1 MSSDMTRP
9 FSFSLMASM
18 LSISLVS
25 SLASNNG
32 ADTKGGR
39 KGEGEDG
46 IVMVC
51 TVILHTI
58 MKVLKSA
65 ISNLS
70 PSLPPIPP
78 YTNQPSPYMY
88 MYTL

>member
-32 ADTKGGR
+32 ADTKGAREGGR
-39 KGEGEDG
+39 GRGWYSHD
-46 IVMVC
+46 VQYF
-51 TVILHTI
+51 TQ
-58 MKVLKSA
+58 S
-65 ISNLS
+65 
-70 PSLPPIPP
+70 
-78 YTNQPSPYMY
+78 
-88 MYTL
+88 

>member
-9 FSFSLMASM
+9 FSFSLMASI

-39 KGEGEDG
+39 EGEGEDG
-46 IVMVC
+46 IVTVC
-51 TVILHTI
+51 NTSHNHEGV
-58 MKVLKSA
+58 KKC
-65 ISNLS
+65 
-70 PSLPPIPP
+70 
-78 YTNQPSPYMY
+78 NQ
-88 MYTL
+88 